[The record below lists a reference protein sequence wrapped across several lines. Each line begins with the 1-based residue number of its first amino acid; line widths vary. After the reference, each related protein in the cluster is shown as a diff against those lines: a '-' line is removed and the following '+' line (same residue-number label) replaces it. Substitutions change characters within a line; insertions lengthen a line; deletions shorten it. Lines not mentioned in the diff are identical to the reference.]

1 MATEKSNIDK
11 NWFDDQ
17 LSLYLRGKLSTEE
30 ETELLTLLKSD
41 EILKARAVAVARLS
55 KGLQQVGSERDRATI
70 AAFENAT
77 LEDIKNAAVRKD
89 AKIEADIQEKAKIVH
104 FKPKRFILSVSV
116 AASILLCI
124 FGGYKYYQYNQIT
137 SLGYEYLA
145 YIPSSEIYRGEHSNV
160 DSQLE
165 AIKSD
170 IQSKKNIETSIT
182 TLEDMWR
189 QSISDEYTE
198 YTAYMPEIGWM
209 LANAYLCDNSKDK
222 ASDILDIL
230 ITEYSTES
238 AIGNKARELKEK
250 ISKI

>member
-1 MATEKSNIDK
+1 
-11 NWFDDQ
+11 
-17 LSLYLRGKLSTEE
+17 
-30 ETELLTLLKSD
+30 
-41 EILKARAVAVARLS
+41 
-55 KGLQQVGSERDRATI
+55 
-70 AAFENAT
+70 
-77 LEDIKNAAVRKD
+77 
-89 AKIEADIQEKAKIVH
+89 
-104 FKPKRFILSVSV
+104 
-116 AASILLCI
+116 
-124 FGGYKYYQYNQIT
+124 
-137 SLGYEYLA
+137 
-145 YIPSSEIYRGEHSNV
+145 
-160 DSQLE
+160 LE